1 MLSRQRVFRARHSF
15 AASYRLQTQFGL
27 TQPPADK
34 NDISRSC
41 TGTQDGVAGSH
52 FADYGYVYE
61 DIVPTSGVSAG
72 KEAAKLTGSAPQP
85 SEEEI
90 QPSSGVRFRQSQ
102 TQQEAARYT
111 SHGGDV
117 AECSGEALPS
127 HGIRWMLLSQEVRSF
142 KGPIAGED

>member
-15 AASYRLQTQFGL
+15 AASYRLQTQLGL
-27 TQPPADK
+27 TQPAADK

-41 TGTQDGVAGSH
+41 TRTQDGVAGSH

-61 DIVPTSGVSAG
+61 DIVSTSCVSAA

-90 QPSSGVRFRQSQ
+90 QPAFGERFWESQ
-102 TQQEAARYT
+102 TEQEAARHP
-111 SHGGDV
+111 SHGGNV
-117 AECSGEALPS
+117 AERSGKTLPS
-127 HGIRWMLLSQEVRSF
+127 HGIRRVLVSQEVRPFEKPVASQ
-142 KGPIAGED
+142 D

>member
-1 MLSRQRVFRARHSF
+1 V
-15 AASYRLQTQFGL
+15 QTQFGL
-27 TQPPADK
+27 AQPPADK
-34 NDISRSC
+34 KDISRSC
-41 TGTQDGVAGSH
+41 TRTQDGVACSH

-61 DIVPTSGVSAG
+61 DIVSTSCVSAG

-85 SEEEI
+85 AEEKI

-142 KGPIAGED
+142 KGPITGED

>member
-61 DIVPTSGVSAG
+61 DIVAASCVSAG
-72 KEAAKLTGSAPQP
+72 KKAPKLTGSTPQP
-85 SEEEI
+85 AEEKI